1 MEFSSGVFTLLKMS
15 FNVLRMCVSVVYSTD
30 SPRLTIVDPNSLML
44 NYYKRTSK
52 LRLYHLTS
60 YKVIAISRGKFL
72 EIVLFNAFFY
82 LLHSAIFKLAPV
94 FAQKSEGKRLILHAC
109 GQFSVERKAQ
119 GGYSG
124 FQVTGMIEWSQ
135 KSRPK
140 KIPRASKPKKILRSS
155 PSLEIPSTPP
165 PPRWGVR

>member
-1 MEFSSGVFTLLKMS
+1 MWFYFAQDE
-15 FNVLRMCVSVVYSTD
+15 FNVLRMRVTVAVWAPSVVYSKD
-30 SPRLTIVDPNSLML
+30 SARHTIVDPNSLML
-44 NYYKRTSK
+44 NYYKQTSK

-109 GQFSVERKAQ
+109 GQFSVERKA
-119 GGYSG
+119 
-124 FQVTGMIEWSQ
+124 
-135 KSRPK
+135 R
-140 KIPRASKPKKILRSS
+140 
-155 PSLEIPSTPP
+155 
-165 PPRWGVR
+165 GVK

>member
-1 MEFSSGVFTLLKMS
+1 MKISSAETLLMRSRSKRNVNGIFECGFILLKMS
-15 FNVLRMCVSVVYSTD
+15 FHVLRMCVTVAVWAPSVVYSTD

-44 NYYKRTSK
+44 NYYKQTSK

-109 GQFSVERKAQ
+109 GQFSVERK
-119 GGYSG
+119 
-124 FQVTGMIEWSQ
+124 V
-135 KSRPK
+135 R
-140 KIPRASKPKKILRSS
+140 
-155 PSLEIPSTPP
+155 
-165 PPRWGVR
+165 GVK